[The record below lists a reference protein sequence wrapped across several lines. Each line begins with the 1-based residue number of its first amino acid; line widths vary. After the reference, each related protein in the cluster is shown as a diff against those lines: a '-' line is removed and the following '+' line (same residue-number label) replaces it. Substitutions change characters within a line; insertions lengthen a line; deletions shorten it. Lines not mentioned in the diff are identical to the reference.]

1 VGATDDGPA
10 PATGA
15 TTLADLLSRD
25 RRTDALALRALTA
38 DGLDRTYSYRDLLTT
53 AWKAGNFLRH
63 LGVRGVG
70 EAPDPSVSTVEVA
83 PDPLPEPVL
92 TFLGAAGLGARV
104 RFDPRA
110 SGDARATV
118 VAVDD
123 AGRHDPPPGTT
134 LVVYG
139 GAPDD
144 PGVAHWEEQV
154 WSENPRAHPA
164 RIDPDGPALVD
175 DAGAVSHRAALDA
188 AQTVVDDA
196 GLAPGDRVAVRE
208 RLGDPRI
215 VVAGVVAPLL
225 AGGAVVFPD
234 EAARGGYVVGAGPEP
249 TQIDPPDL
257 PRA

>member
-1 VGATDDGPA
+1 MTTPGEPGPA
-10 PATGA
+10 TEA
-15 TTLADLLSRD
+15 TTLADLLTRD
-25 RRTDALALRALTA
+25 RRTDALALRALTP

-70 EAPDPSVSTVEVA
+70 EAPAPGVSTVEVA

-110 SGDARATV
+110 SDEARVAA

-134 LVVYG
+134 LVAYG

-144 PGVAHWEEQV
+144 PSVAHWEEQV

-164 RIDPDGPALVD
+164 RIDPDDPVLVD
-175 DAGAVSHRAALDA
+175 GVVGVSHTEALDA
-188 AQTVVDDA
+188 ARTVVDDT
-196 GLAPGDRVAVRE
+196 GLGPGDRVTVRAD
-208 RLGDPRI
+208 LGDPGV

-225 AGGAVVFPD
+225 AGGAVVFADD
-234 EAARGGYVVGAGPEP
+234 ETRGDYVVGDGPEP
-249 TQIDPPDL
+249 TRVYPPD
-257 PRA
+257 PR